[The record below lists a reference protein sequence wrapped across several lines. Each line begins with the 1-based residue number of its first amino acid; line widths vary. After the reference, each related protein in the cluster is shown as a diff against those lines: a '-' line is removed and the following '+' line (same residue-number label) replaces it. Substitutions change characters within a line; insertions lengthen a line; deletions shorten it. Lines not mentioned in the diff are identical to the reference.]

1 MAMDVKSIVLTQE
14 EEYALIDLN
23 RGLPIRDELG
33 LALYASGLCEQKTA
47 LEEDGS
53 VSRIGWNI
61 TRDGQ
66 RWLYFQH
73 CEQEIKRTETVR
85 YWITTG
91 LAIIAIVISVIAL
104 IVSLHPAGS

>member
-1 MAMDVKSIVLTQE
+1 MAMDVKSIVLTRE

-23 RGLPIRDELG
+23 RDLPIRDELG

-47 LEEDGS
+47 LEKDGS

-61 TRDGQ
+61 TRDGR
-66 RWLYFQH
+66 RWLYYQH
-73 CEQEIKRTETVR
+73 CEQEIKQKLSIH

-91 LAIIAIVISVIAL
+91 IAVLAL
-104 IVSLHPAGS
+104 IISIVK